1 MAEKPS
7 LVVLPFANEGNSP
20 RHDSFADGIT
30 EDLITDL
37 SRLPNLF
44 LVSRHVSFAYKRTQK
59 LPRTIA
65 RNLGVRYLLEG
76 SVRYA
81 AARIRVSAQLVDAV
95 SGQALWAVATTA
107 SSGTTSRCR
116 TR

>member
-7 LVVLPFANEGNSP
+7 LAVLPFAADGHGLG
-20 RHDSFADGIT
+20 RDSLADGIT

-37 SRLPNLF
+37 SKLPKLAV
-44 LVSRHVSFAYKRTQK
+44 VSRHVSFAYKRTQK
-59 LPRTIA
+59 APRKIA
-65 RNLGVRYLLEG
+65 QDLGVRYLLEG

-81 AARIRVSAQLVDAV
+81 AARTRISAQLIDAV
-95 SGQALWAVATTA
+95 CGQVLWGGATTA
-107 SSGTTSRCR
+107 TSETTSRCR